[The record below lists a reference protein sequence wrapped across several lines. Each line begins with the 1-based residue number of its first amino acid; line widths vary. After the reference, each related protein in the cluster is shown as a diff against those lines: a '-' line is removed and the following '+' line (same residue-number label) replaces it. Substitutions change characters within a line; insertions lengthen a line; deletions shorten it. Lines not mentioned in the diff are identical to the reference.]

1 MWTAKA
7 AIKWVLPVCVL
18 LVTLVGSLALF
29 RVIHSPSVFLT
40 TTSPSGAYTVNL
52 TGQKERP
59 MWPFVAHTVQFN
71 VLKNNRSIL
80 SDKYL
85 HSGDW
90 MDTSYEISFPNHAQQ
105 LEKYRGTD

>member
-1 MWTAKA
+1 
-7 AIKWVLPVCVL
+7 
-18 LVTLVGSLALF
+18 
-29 RVIHSPSVFLT
+29 
-40 TTSPSGAYTVNL
+40 
-52 TGQKERP
+52 